1 MIDCLIMLLLGNIT
15 ATSSSSSSSPSFP
28 LEIRGQFFSN
38 LCIHDKL
45 FSNGSGPEGN
55 CTSKC

>member
-15 ATSSSSSSSPSFP
+15 ATSSSSSSPSSP